1 MWFFKKKQKK
11 EERNT
16 TGFPFSDEPNTACIV
31 CKHVLQKEKPILYV
45 SHDEEDGC
53 WQFMC
58 GGEHDFSEDARV
70 IALAEA
76 FELDASVLQVA
87 DMPCGCAAERESETS
102 DWRVLNFFAS

>member
-1 MWFFKKKQKK
+1 MAVGLFKKKQEK

-16 TGFPFSDEPNTACIV
+16 IGFPFSDEPNTACLV
-31 CKHVLQKEKPILYV
+31 CKHVLQGEKPILYV

-58 GGEHDFSEDARV
+58 GGEHDFSEDVRV

-76 FELDASVLQVA
+76 FELDASILKVA
-87 DMPCGCAAERESETS
+87 DMPCGCVAERESETS
-102 DWRVLNFFAS
+102 AWRIMISK